1 VVMHDSEHPP
11 HARRQMA
18 FTDAFFEGRA
28 ELEGVL
34 AKKVRIIDDVRFM
47 IECRRAVVAID
58 CEFGE
63 VLSSLQ
69 PDVLVDARM
78 RKHERPESLRG
89 LAPLTVGIGPDLE
102 AEEIADIVIES
113 GWGETLGAVLTKG
126 RTKPLGGE
134 PRELAGVGR
143 DRFVY
148 AQRPGIFRTSR
159 EIGDEVDC
167 GELVGAIDETPVFAP
182 LRGSLRGLSHDQA
195 VVAAGSKVVEIDV
208 AAHDWDTRSI
218 GDRPKK
224 IAFGVL
230 KAVQCRTWSPSGR
243 ILTSWDS

>member
-11 HARRQMA
+11 HARRRMA

-34 AKKVRIIDDVRFM
+34 AKKVRVIDDVRFM
-47 IECRRAVVAID
+47 IDCRRAVVAID
-58 CEFGE
+58 YEFGE

-89 LAPLTVGIGPDLE
+89 LAPLTVGIGPDLD

-113 GWGETLGAVLTKG
+113 AWGETLGSVLTKG
-126 RTKPLGGE
+126 RTKPLSGE

-159 EIGDEVDC
+159 EIGDEVDRS
-167 GELVGAIDETPVFAP
+167 ELVGIIDDTPVLAS
-182 LRGSLRGLSHDQA
+182 LRGRLRGLSHDQA
-195 VVAAGSKVVEIDV
+195 VVDIGSKIVEIDA
-208 AAHDWDTRSI
+208 AAHDWTTRSI
-218 GDRPKK
+218 GERPKK

-230 KAVQCRTWSPSGR
+230 KAVQVSNAEPFASRYN
-243 ILTSWDS
+243 